1 MAQRIII
8 SVTSDLTTDQRV
20 NRAATTLKQAGFR
33 TIVIGRVLKTSAEL
47 PPRRY
52 RTIRFR
58 LWFTKGPLF
67 YATYNIRLFWFLL
80 WHHADILY
88 SNDLD
93 TLLPNYLI
101 SKIKRIPLIY
111 DSHEYFTGVPEL
123 ENRPKT
129 KKIWKKIESY
139 ILPKVKFAITVNQ
152 SIADLYKNEY
162 GTEFSIIR
170 NVPEVSLPFLDEPHE
185 IRKQLKLPTDKKII
199 ILQGAGI
206 NIQRGAEEAVEAMK
220 YLPQCVLLIVGSGD
234 IISELKN
241 QVREMQIVDQVI
253 FVDKQPLSILRKYT
267 HSADIGLSLD
277 KDTNLNYRFSLPN
290 KIFDYIQA
298 EIPILASN
306 LPEVKNVIFTYAVGR
321 ISENHDPEKIASLL
335 NEMLNDSKQQIIW
348 KRNLNNAAKELNWE
362 KEQEKLI
369 KIIKQVVS

>member
-170 NVPEVSLPFLDEPHE
+170 NVPEVSLPFLDEPQE

-206 NIQRGAEEAVEAMK
+206 NIQRGAEEAVEAIK

-277 KDTNLNYRFSLPN
+277 KDTNLNYRYSLPN

-306 LPEVKNVIFTYAVGR
+306 LPEVKNVIFTYDVGR

>member
-1 MAQRIII
+1 MSQRIII
-8 SVTSDLTTDQRV
+8 SVTSDLSTDQRV

-33 TIVIGRVLKTSAEL
+33 TLVIGRVLKTSAEL

-58 LWFTKGPLF
+58 LWFVKGPLF
-67 YATYNIRLFWFLL
+67 YANYNIRLFWYLL
-80 WHHADILY
+80 WHHADVLY

-101 SKIKRIPLIY
+101 SRIKRIPLIY

-123 ENRPKT
+123 ENRKNVQ
-129 KKIWKKIESY
+129 KIWEKIESF

-152 SIADLYKNEY
+152 SIADLYKSEY
-162 GTEFSIIR
+162 GTQFSIIR
-170 NVPEVSLPFLDEPHE
+170 NVPEVSAPFSQEPTE
-185 IRKQLKLPTDKKII
+185 LRRQLNLPTDKKII

-220 YLPQCVLLIVGSGD
+220 FLPDCILLIVGSGD
-234 IISELKN
+234 VIPELKN
-241 QVREMQIVDQVI
+241 QVVKMDLTQRVI
-253 FVDKQPLSILRKYT
+253 FVDKQPLAILRKYT
-267 HSADIGLSLD
+267 HAADIGLSLD

-306 LPEVKNVIFTYAVGR
+306 LPEVKNIILTYNVGR
-321 ISENHDPEKIASLL
+321 ISEDHEPQNIARIL
-335 NEMLNDSKQQIIW
+335 NQMLNDIEQQLIW
-348 KRNLNNAAKELNWE
+348 KQNLIKAAKELNWE
-362 KEQEKLI
+362 KEQEKLL
-369 KIIKQVVS
+369 KIIKKVVR

>member
-123 ENRPKT
+123 ENRPKI

-170 NVPEVSLPFLDEPHE
+170 NVPEVSLPFLDEPQE

-306 LPEVKNVIFTYAVGR
+306 LPEVKNVIFTYDVGR

>member
-170 NVPEVSLPFLDEPHE
+170 NVPEVSLPFLDEPQE

-306 LPEVKNVIFTYAVGR
+306 LPEVKNVIFTYDVGR

>member
-8 SVTSDLTTDQRV
+8 SVTSDLSTDQRV

-67 YATYNIRLFWFLL
+67 YATYNIRLFWYLL

-88 SNDLD
+88 ANDLD

-101 SKIKRIPLIY
+101 SKLKRIPLIY

-129 KKIWKKIESY
+129 KKIWKIIESY

-206 NIQRGAEEAVEAMK
+206 NIQRGAEEAVWAMK

-234 IISELKN
+234 IISQLKN

-306 LPEVKNVIFTYAVGR
+306 LPEVKNVILTYDVGR
-321 ISENHDPEKIASLL
+321 ISESHDPEKIASLL
-335 NEMLNDSKQQIIW
+335 NEMLNDSAQQIIW
-348 KRNLNNAAKELNWE
+348 KRNLNNAAKEFNWE
-362 KEQEKLI
+362 KEQEKLL

>member
-1 MAQRIII
+1 MSQRIII
-8 SVTSDLTTDQRV
+8 SVTSDLSTDQRV

-33 TIVIGRVLKTSAEL
+33 TLVIGRVLKTSAEL

-58 LWFTKGPLF
+58 LWFVKGPLF
-67 YATYNIRLFWFLL
+67 YANYNIRLFWYLL
-80 WHHADILY
+80 WHHADVLY

-101 SKIKRIPLIY
+101 SRIKRIPLIY

-129 KKIWKKIESY
+129 QKIWKKIESY
-139 ILPKVKFAITVNQ
+139 ILPKLKFAITVNQ
-152 SIADLYKNEY
+152 SIANLYRREY
-162 GTEFSIIR
+162 RTEFSIIR
-170 NVPEVSLPFLDEPHE
+170 NVPEVSLPFLEDPTEL
-185 IRKQLKLPTDKKII
+185 RRQLRLPIDKKII

-206 NIQRGAEEAVEAMK
+206 NIQRGAEEAVEAMQ
-220 YLPQCVLLIVGSGD
+220 YLPHCVLLIVGSGD
-234 IISELKN
+234 VISELKN
-241 QVREMQIVDQVI
+241 QVLKMQITNQVI

-306 LPEVKNVIFTYAVGR
+306 LPEVKNIIMSYDVGR
-321 ISENHDPEKIASLL
+321 ITENHDPENIANIL
-335 NEMLNDSKQQIIW
+335 NEMLNDSKQQIKW
-348 KRNLNNAAKELNWE
+348 KQNLNKAAKELNWE
-362 KEQEKLI
+362 KEQEHLLN
-369 KIIKQVVS
+369 IIKKVVG

>member
-20 NRAATTLKQAGFR
+20 NRSSTTLKQAGFR

-58 LWFTKGPLF
+58 LWFSKGPLF
-67 YATYNIRLFWFLL
+67 YAAYNIRLFWFLL

-123 ENRPKT
+123 ENRKFVQ
-129 KKIWKKIESY
+129 KIWKKIESF
-139 ILPKVKFAITVNQ
+139 IIPKLKFAITVNQ
-152 SIADLYKNEY
+152 SIADLYKSEY

-170 NVPEVSLPFLDEPHE
+170 NVPEVSLPFLEDPKEL
-185 IRKQLKLPTDKKII
+185 RRQFNLPTDKKII

-206 NIQRGAEEAVEAMK
+206 NIQRGAEEAVDAMK
-220 YLPQCVLLIVGSGD
+220 FLPNCILLIVGSGD
-234 IISELKN
+234 VIPELKN
-241 QVREMQIVDQVI
+241 QVVKKQLTQQVI

-267 HSADIGLSLD
+267 HASDIGLSLD

-306 LPEVKNVIFTYAVGR
+306 LPEVKNIISTYGVGR
-321 ISENHDPEKIASLL
+321 ISDDHDPQNIAKIL
-335 NEMLNDSKQQIIW
+335 NEMLNDTDQQIIW
-348 KRNLNNAAKELNWE
+348 KQNLIKAAKELNWE
-362 KEQEKLI
+362 KEQEKLL
-369 KIIKQVVS
+369 KIIKKVVG

>member
-170 NVPEVSLPFLDEPHE
+170 NVPEVSLPFLDEPQE

-234 IISELKN
+234 IISELKK

-306 LPEVKNVIFTYAVGR
+306 LPEVKNVIFTYDVGR